1 MAHDVDSTGSR
12 LLNAILLGK
21 VRQIGSLLDQ
31 NVDVD
36 VTDDEGKTPLIYAVC
51 CDIDDVRTHVVR
63 LLLRSNCYINA
74 QDNGGCSA
82 LMYACMEPDRVD
94 VVRLISRNKQCNPNL
109 QDQEGYTAAM
119 HAVAAS
125 NSQGLKTLLSSS
137 ATKSVVDLNIKNKNG
152 ITAVELAIKLQLFD
166 CCKVLTTD
174 SAGTRSSNNIR
185 DKKGLNLI
193 LGREASVMSQKGNLL
208 LNPTLQVPGLTPRDG
223 YTSRNATPI
232 PNWSRQNSSYEN
244 NSVEHWQAF
253 KHDRVRSSSESPW
266 VDSPRRIKRT
276 LTPISREEKLTVSYQ
291 PESPMFGNKMRLPS
305 IPSGKRL
312 CLVSN
317 QNSFDIGGNGDTL

>member
-1 MAHDVDSTGSR
+1 MAQDVDSTGSR

-21 VRQIGSLLDQ
+21 ARQISSLLDQ

-36 VTDDEGKTPLIYAVC
+36 VRDDEGRTPLIYAVC

-74 QDNGGCSA
+74 QDNTGCTA
-82 LMYACMEPDRVD
+82 LMYACMEADRVD
-94 VVRLISRNKQCNPNL
+94 VVRLIARNKSCNPNL
-109 QDQEGYTAAM
+109 QDFEGYTAVM

-125 NSQGLKTLLSSS
+125 NPQGLKTLISSS
-137 ATKSVVDLNIKNKNG
+137 ATKTAVDLNIKNKNG
-152 ITAVELAIKLQLFD
+152 ITALELAVKLQLFD

-174 SAGTRSSNNIR
+174 GASGRGTNNVR

-193 LGREASVMSQKGNLL
+193 LGREASVMSQRGNLL
-208 LNPTLQVPGLTPRDG
+208 LTPTLHVPGFSPRGG
-223 YTSRNATPI
+223 YASRNATPV
-232 PNWSRQNSSYEN
+232 PNWSRQNSSYDN
-244 NSVEHWQAF
+244 NGVEHWQGLR
-253 KHDRVRSSSESPW
+253 HERVHSSNDGPW

-276 LTPISREEKLTVSYQ
+276 LTPISREDKLSVAFE

-317 QNSFDIGGNGDTL
+317 QNSFDFSNNGESL